1 MSTAGTYGYNPKVEH
16 PNAIFAQMKSN
27 TMQPD
32 FFFGGSQVPINLGLP
47 THGQGLRSSYKPEL
61 TKMKNLSTQGRG
73 LSNTY
78 SRHTRIAL
86 PKHMKTMKQ
95 VI

>member
-1 MSTAGTYGYNPKVEH
+1 MSTAGTYGYHPKVEH

-27 TMQPD
+27 TLQPD

-47 THGQGLRSSYKPEL
+47 AHGNGLRSEYKPEL
-61 TKMKNLSTQGRG
+61 SKMKSLSTQGRG

-78 SRHTRIAL
+78 SRHTNIVL
-86 PKHMKTMKQ
+86 PKHMSTIRR

>member
-1 MSTAGTYGYNPKVEH
+1 MSTGGTYGYNPKVAH
-16 PNAIFAQMKSN
+16 PNTIFAQMKSN

-47 THGQGLRSSYKPEL
+47 AHGNGLRSHYKPAL
-61 TKMKNLSTQGRG
+61 TQMKQLSTQGRG

-78 SRHTRIAL
+78 SRHSRIAL
-86 PKHMKTMKQ
+86 PKHMSTIRQ